1 MMSARCAVWDII
13 STIKSPLLSAM
24 TNTTRATLEPAWILH
39 HHPYRDSS
47 LLLEIFSR
55 EYGRIGLIARGARSA
70 RSRWRSQLQM
80 LRPVALS
87 WNLRGELG
95 TLTGVESRGAVGV
108 FAGRQVLCACY
119 LNELLLRLMARHD
132 PHPELFD
139 AYEQALMTLDVSE
152 EQALRV
158 FEKRLLQSLGYGL
171 LLDHEFDSG
180 TPVQKDR
187 LYEYHLE
194 RGPVRRQQ
202 QGHEGIFLQGA
213 SLLSLHRNELQEPQA
228 CREVK
233 RLMRA
238 ALALYLGARPLRS
251 REVLR
256 QLSVMS
262 RAGQRDIAATVVN

>member
-1 MMSARCAVWDII
+1 
-13 STIKSPLLSAM
+13 M
-24 TNTTRATLEPAWILH
+24 THTTRVSLEPAWILH
-39 HHPYRDSS
+39 QYPYRDSS
-47 LLLEIFSR
+47 LLLEVFSR

-70 RSRWRSQLQM
+70 RSRWQNQLQM
-80 LRPVALS
+80 LRPVTLS

-95 TLTGVESRGAVGV
+95 TLTGVESRGAVGIIP
-108 FAGRQVLCACY
+108 GRQVLCACY
-119 LNELLLRLMARHD
+119 LNELLLRLMTRHD

-139 AYEQALMTLDVSE
+139 AYGEALMALGDNE

-171 LLDHEFDSG
+171 LLDHEFDSD
-180 TPVQKDR
+180 TPVQGDR
-187 LYEYHLE
+187 LYEYQLE
-194 RGPVRRQQ
+194 RGPVRRQRE
-202 QGHEGIFLQGA
+202 GHEGIFLLGA
-213 SLLSLHRNELQEPQA
+213 SLLSLHREELQEPRA

-238 ALALYLGARPLRS
+238 ALALYLGARPLRT

-262 RAGQRDIAATVVN
+262 RAGQRGVAATVAN

>member
-1 MMSARCAVWDII
+1 MMSARCTVWDILTTNRLPI
-13 STIKSPLLSAM
+13 TVFM
-24 TNTTRATLEPAWILH
+24 THTTRTTLEPAWILH
-39 HHPYRDSS
+39 QYPYRDTS
-47 LLLEIFSR
+47 LLLEVFSR

-70 RSRWRSQLQM
+70 RSRWQNQLQM

-95 TLTGVESRGAVGV
+95 TLTGVESRGAVAV
-108 FAGRQVLCACY
+108 FPGRQVLCVCY
-119 LNELLLRLMARHD
+119 LNELLLRLTTRHD
-132 PHPELFD
+132 PHPEIFD
-139 AYEQALMTLDVSE
+139 AYEQAVMALGDNE

-180 TPVQKDR
+180 TPVQGDE
-187 LYEYHLE
+187 LYEYCLE
-194 RGPVRRQQ
+194 KGPVRRQQ
-202 QGHEGIFLQGA
+202 ESHEGIFLQGA
-213 SLLSLHRNELQEPQA
+213 SLLSLHRDELQEPQA

-238 ALALYLGARPLRS
+238 ALALYLGARPLRT

-262 RAGQRDIAATVVN
+262 RAGRRDIAATVTN

>member
-1 MMSARCAVWDII
+1 
-13 STIKSPLLSAM
+13 M
-24 TNTTRATLEPAWILH
+24 THTTRATLEPAWILH
-39 HHPYRDSS
+39 QHPYRDSS
-47 LLLEIFSR
+47 LLLEVFSR

-70 RSRWRSQLQM
+70 RSRWQNQLQM

-87 WNLRGELG
+87 WTLRGELG
-95 TLTGVESRGAVGV
+95 TLTGVESRGALGV
-108 FAGRQVLCACY
+108 FPGRQVLCACY
-119 LNELLLRLMARHD
+119 LNELLLRLMTRHD
-132 PHPELFD
+132 PHPDIFA
-139 AYEQALMTLDVSE
+139 AYEQALLMLGDNE

-180 TPVQKDR
+180 TPVQEDG
-187 LYEYHLE
+187 LYEYYLE
-194 RGPVRRQQ
+194 RGPLRRQQ
-202 QGHEGIFLQGA
+202 HSHEGIFLQGS
-213 SLLSLHRNELQEPQA
+213 SLLSLHREDLQQPQA

-238 ALALYLGARPLRS
+238 ALALYLGARPLRT

-262 RAGQRDIAATVVN
+262 RAGQRGVAATVAG